1 MREVKKTAAQNFAEK
16 RKIPKS
22 RKSPVG
28 RYRLRSVFY
37 CGIWW
42 LMLQSALPGL
52 AQSSV
57 LNEGRW
63 FKIGVTQTGVYQL
76 DAAFLRK
83 MGVNPAEV
91 NPQNLRVFGNGGRML
106 PQLNKTPRSIDLIE
120 NAVAVKGE
128 NDGRFDEGD
137 ALWFF
142 GKSPHEMGYDSTQKR
157 FAHQL
162 NVYSDTTF
170 YFLQIGT
177 RPGLRIQ
184 SQTSGTTGP
193 LVTTFDDY
201 VFLESELYNRVQSGR
216 EWWGEYFG
224 TQTRQDFN
232 ADLSGIVPDSPL
244 KLTAATVASAQVV
257 TKFVFSIN
265 GQTIGEQ
272 SMGTVSAM
280 SATNRYDLRGQRTL
294 QTHTGKVTLSA
305 ANPSRV
311 TITATFDKAG
321 QSNADGYLDFVGLQ
335 VQRTLRMNDRAT
347 VFQNLS
353 SLTQDSV
360 RYVIGQAN
368 AQTLLWDITDPLRPR
383 RQTYTLNGTEAV
395 FGAAGKTLK
404 RFVLFSE
411 SQLKTPVSFQALQNQ
426 SVRSLSTPDM
436 LIVTAP
442 LWQKQAQKLAD
453 FRRQNDGL
461 DVKVVTTAQV
471 YNEFASGQPDPTAI
485 RDLTKYLADKQPN
498 TLKYLL
504 LFGDASYDF
513 KNNLKALGNTEMAN
527 FVPSYESYESAHP
540 VRSFSSDDYFGFLK
554 PNDGLWQEDTE
565 GNHTLDIGIGRL
577 PVKTIEEAETV
588 VAKLIRYNSKR
599 SMGNWR
605 QRIVFVADDGDANL
619 HQQDADNLSKM
630 VAELAP
636 AYNLRK
642 VYIDAYPQTG
652 SESQRAPAASQAVD
666 RYVNEGALIMNYT
679 GHGGIST
686 WSDEQIVT
694 LQNLFNWRNPDNM
707 PLIVTATCEFGRYD
721 NPGEVSGAE
730 IAVVSPRGGAIA
742 MLTTSR
748 PVYANTN
755 FLVNSAFYKAVFQ
768 PLNGQMPRLGDIM
781 RTTKNKSYYDVLN
794 RNFTLLGDP
803 SLRLNYGD
811 YRVNVAAMDTLKA
824 GRLAKLSGDIK
835 QGAAVAADFN
845 GTAIVTVYD
854 KESQLL
860 TLGDQ
865 ARGTPPYATAPN
877 PKMPYGVYD
886 KKLFEGKV
894 SVTAGRFALQF
905 VVPKGTD
912 PTLGNGR
919 VEIYAVRAD
928 SLADAVGGHA
938 RLMIGGSA
946 PAQNDTKP
954 PQMKLY
960 LNNEQFTDGSEVED
974 SPLFI
979 AKLSDENGLNFAVK
993 MTVTLNDTLSIDVSD
1008 YFLADKDDYRSGTIQ
1023 FPFHRLPVGEY
1034 TLTLKVADTYNNMT
1048 EGTLRFRIGKEVKL
1062 IRKVIAYP
1070 NPFVDRTQLQLELV
1084 DEGDDIEVT
1093 IQIFDVN
1100 GRMIGTA
1107 AQTIYNSDKRVDI
1120 FSWNVPDR
1128 SIHTV
1133 PAGVYVFNVWVRSLT
1148 RQQTQRQSGKLIM
1161 LK

>member
-1 MREVKKTAAQNFAEK
+1 
-16 RKIPKS
+16 
-22 RKSPVG
+22 
-28 RYRLRSVFY
+28 
-37 CGIWW
+37 
-42 LMLQSALPGL
+42 MLPSALPGWS
-52 AQSSV
+52 QTSV

-63 FKIGVTQTGVYQL
+63 FKIGVTQTGVHRI
-76 DAAFLRK
+76 DAAFLRN
-83 MGVNPAEV
+83 MGVNPADI
-91 NPQNLRVFGNGGRML
+91 NPKNIRLFGNGGRML
-106 PQLNKTPRSIDLIE
+106 PQLNKAPRAIDLIE
-120 NAVAVKGE
+120 NAVVVKGE
-128 NDGRFDEGD
+128 NDGRFDEAD

-142 GKSPHEMGYDSTQKR
+142 GKSPHEIGYDSTQKR

-162 NVYSDTTF
+162 NIYSDTTF

-177 RPGLRIQ
+177 QPGLRIQ
-184 SQTSGTTGP
+184 PQKSGMTGP
-193 LVTTFDDY
+193 LLTTFDDY

-232 ADLSGIVPDSPL
+232 AELNGVVPDSPL

-257 TKFVFSIN
+257 TKFVFAVN
-265 GQTIGEQ
+265 GQTVGEQ

-280 SATNRYDLRGQRTL
+280 SAANRYDLRGQRTL
-294 QTHTGKVTLSA
+294 QTHTGKVTVLT
-305 ANPSRV
+305 ANPARV

-335 VQRTLRMNDRAT
+335 VQRMLRMNDRPT
-347 VFQNLS
+347 VFQSLS
-353 SLTQDSV
+353 SLMQDSV

-383 RQTYTLNGTEAV
+383 IQLYTLNGTEAV
-395 FGAAGKTLK
+395 FGAVGKTLK

-411 SQLKTPVSFQALQNQ
+411 TQLSPPVSFQALPNQNI
-426 SVRSLSTPDM
+426 RSLPTPDM
-436 LIVTAP
+436 VIVTAP
-442 LWQKQAQKLAD
+442 AWQKQAQKLAD
-453 FRRQNDGL
+453 FRNQNDGL

-485 RDLTKYLADKQPN
+485 RDLMKYWADKQPN
-498 TLKYLL
+498 KLKYLL

-513 KNNLKALGNTEMAN
+513 KNNLKALGNAEMAN

-554 PNDGLWQEDTE
+554 PEDGLWREDPE

-599 SMGNWR
+599 SLGKWR

-630 VAELAP
+630 VAELVP

-642 VYIDAYPQTG
+642 VYVDAYPQTG
-652 SESQRAPAASQAVD
+652 STTQRAPGAGQAID
-666 RYVNEGALIMNYT
+666 RYVNKGALIMNYT

-686 WSDEQIVT
+686 WADEQIVT
-694 LQNLFNWRNPDNM
+694 LQNLFNWRNADNM

-768 PLNGQMPRLGDIM
+768 PISGVMPRLGDVM
-781 RTTKNKSYYDVLN
+781 RITKNKSYYDVLN

-803 SLRLNYGD
+803 SLRLNYGE
-811 YRVNVAAMDTLKA
+811 YQVNITASDTLKA
-824 GRLAKLSGDIK
+824 GRLAKLSGEIK
-835 QGAAVAADFN
+835 QGATVAGDFN

-854 KESQLL
+854 KESQLF

-865 ARGTPPYATAPN
+865 ARGTPPYATAAN
-877 PKMPYGVYD
+877 PKMPYGLYD

-894 SVTAGRFALQF
+894 SVTAGRFAVQF
-905 VVPKGTD
+905 IVPKDID
-912 PTLGNGR
+912 PTIGNGKAE
-919 VEIYAVRAD
+919 VYAVRAD
-928 SLADAVGGHA
+928 SLADAIGGHD
-938 RLMIGGSA
+938 RLLIGGSA
-946 PAQNDTKP
+946 LGQNDTKP
-954 PQMKLY
+954 PQMQLY
-960 LNNEQFTDGSEVED
+960 LNDEQFVDGSQVED

-979 AKLSDENGLNFAVK
+979 AKLNDENGLNFAAK
-993 MTVTLNDTLSIDVSD
+993 MTVTLNDTLSITVND
-1008 YFLADKDDYRSGTIQ
+1008 YFLADKDDYRSGVIR

-1048 EGTLRFRIGKEVKL
+1048 VGTLRFRIGEEIKL
-1062 IRKVIAYP
+1062 IRNVIAYP
-1070 NPFVDRTQLQLELV
+1070 NPFVERTKLQLELV
-1084 DEGDDIEVT
+1084 DEGDDIELTV
-1093 IQIFDVN
+1093 QIFDSN
-1100 GRMIGTA
+1100 ARMVGTA
-1107 AQTIYNSDKRVDI
+1107 AQTIYNSDKLLDI
-1120 FSWNVPDR
+1120 FTWNVSHH
-1128 SIHTV
+1128 SIHAV
-1133 PAGVYVFNVWVRSLT
+1133 PAGIYFYNVWVHSLT
-1148 RQQTQRQSGKLIM
+1148 RQQTQRQSGKLV
-1161 LK
+1161 LVK

>member
-1 MREVKKTAAQNFAEK
+1 MKKTITHNFTKK
-16 RKIPKS
+16 RKIPKG
-22 RKSPVG
+22 KKNLIG
-28 RYRLRSVFY
+28 RYCLRSFFY
-37 CGIWW
+37 FLAWCLIF
-42 LMLQSALPGL
+42 QSALPGWG
-52 AQSSV
+52 QSSV

-63 FKIGVTQTGVYQL
+63 FKIGITQTGVYAL
-76 DAAFLRK
+76 DATFLRK
-83 MGVNPAEV
+83 MGVNPADI
-91 NPQNLRVFGNGGRML
+91 NPKNIRLFGNGGRML
-106 PQLNKTPRSIDLIE
+106 PQLNKSPRAVDLTE
-120 NAVAVKGE
+120 NAIVVKGE

-142 GKSPHEMGYDSTQKR
+142 GKSPHEIGYDSTQKR
-157 FAHQL
+157 FVHQL

-177 RPGLRIQ
+177 QSGLRIQ
-184 SQTSGTTGP
+184 SQKSGKTGP
-193 LVTTFDDY
+193 LLTAFDDY

-232 ADLSGIVPDSPL
+232 AELSGIVPDSPL

-257 TKFVFSIN
+257 TKFVFAIN
-265 GQTIGEQ
+265 GQSVGEQ

-294 QTHTGKVTLSA
+294 QTHTGKITVSA
-305 ANPSRV
+305 ANPARV
-311 TITATFDKAG
+311 TITATFDKSG
-321 QSNADGYLDFVGLQ
+321 QTNADGYLDFVGLQ
-335 VQRTLRMNDRAT
+335 VQRTLRMNEQTT

-360 RYVIGQAN
+360 RYAIGQAN
-368 AQTLLWDITDPLRPR
+368 AQTQLWDITDPLRP
-383 RQTYTLNGTEAV
+383 QMQAYTLNGTEAV
-395 FGAAGKTLK
+395 FGATGKVLK

-411 SQLKTPVSFQALQNQ
+411 SQLKTPVSFQTIHNQNI
-426 SVRSLSTPDM
+426 RSLSTPDM
-436 LIVTAP
+436 VIVTAP
-442 LWQKQAQKLAD
+442 AWQKQAQKLAD
-453 FRRQNDGL
+453 FRKQNDGL

-485 RDLTKYLADKQPN
+485 RDLMKYLADKQPN
-498 TLKYLL
+498 KLKYLL

-513 KNNLKALGNTEMAN
+513 KNNLKALGNAEMAN

-554 PNDGLWQEDTE
+554 LNDGLWKEDLE

-588 VAKLIRYNSKR
+588 VAKLMRYNSKR
-599 SMGNWR
+599 SQGNWR
-605 QRIVFVADDGDANL
+605 QQIVFVADDGDANL

-642 VYIDAYPQTG
+642 VYVDAYPQTG
-652 SESQRAPAASQAVD
+652 TNTQRAPGAGQAVD
-666 RYVNEGALIMNYT
+666 RSINEGALIMNYT

-686 WSDEQIVT
+686 WADEQIVT

-768 PLNGQMPRLGDIM
+768 PLNGQMPRLGDVM
-781 RTTKNKSYYDVLN
+781 RITKNQSYYDVLN

-811 YRVNVAAMDTLKA
+811 YKVHIAPTDTLKA
-824 GRLAKLSGDIK
+824 GRLAKLSGEIK
-835 QGAAVAADFN
+835 QGEAVATDFS

-865 ARGTPPYATAPN
+865 ARGEAPNATAAN
-877 PKMPYGVYD
+877 PKMPYGLYD

-894 SVTAGRFALQF
+894 SVTAGRFTLQF
-905 VVPKGTD
+905 IVPKD
-912 PTLGNGR
+912 INPTLGNGK
-919 VEIYAVRAD
+919 VEVYAVRAD
-928 SLADAVGGHA
+928 SLADAVGGNN
-938 RLMIGGSA
+938 RLLVGGSA
-946 PAQNDTKP
+946 LMQNDTKP
-954 PQMKLY
+954 PQMQLY
-960 LNNEQFTDGSEVED
+960 LNDEQFTDGSEVED

-979 AKLSDENGLNFAVK
+979 AKLSDENGLNFAAK
-993 MTVTLNDTLSIDVSD
+993 MTITLNDTLSIAVND
-1008 YFLADKDDYRSGTIQ
+1008 YFLADKDDYRSGVIQ

-1034 TLTLKVADTYNNMT
+1034 SLILKVADTYNNMT

-1062 IRKVIAYP
+1062 ISKLIAYP
-1070 NPFVDRTQLQLELV
+1070 NPFVESTKLQLELV

-1093 IQIFDVN
+1093 VQIFDVN
-1100 GRMIGTA
+1100 GRMVDTA
-1107 AQTIYNSDKRVDI
+1107 AQTIYNSDKLLDI
-1120 FSWNVPDR
+1120 FTWKILNHSIYSVP
-1128 SIHTV
+1128 SN
-1133 PAGVYVFNVWVRSLT
+1133 VYVYNVWVHSLT
-1148 RQQTQRQSGKLIM
+1148 RQRTQRQSGKLVM
-1161 LK
+1161 VK